1 MKLFFKNDRSFRFL
15 ELKGLFLACRRQV
28 GRPVIHLGPIAAG
41 RSVSKDDQLRQDF
54 ASRFGILAFDQ
65 EYDAVIDSVYGNRKD
80 NYIII
85 RGIADYK
92 DGSRKK
98 EWQPYA
104 SLAAAAFTKAVICSM
119 EAPAED
125 N

>member
-1 MKLFFKNDRSFRFL
+1 M
-15 ELKGLFLACRRQV
+15 
-28 GRPVIHLGPIAAG
+28 IHLGPIAAG
-41 RSVSKDDQLRQDF
+41 RQVSKDDQLRQDF
-54 ASRFGILAFDQ
+54 ANRFGILAFDK
-65 EYDAVIDSVYGNRKD
+65 EYDTVIESVFGNRKD
-80 NYIII
+80 SYVII

-119 EAPAED
+119 ATPTED
-125 N
+125 